1 MSKASK
7 DQDYRAFYDA
17 TYVRAW
23 DLPTDRDAIMTIERV
38 EGVEIKGVDKTERR
52 PVVYFKGAKKGLVL
66 NKGMG
71 KTVKGMYGARVGA
84 WVGKMIALYATTVSA
99 FGDTHD
105 VIRIRPTIPTG
116 RRTAPNKPAGRPE
129 LGPASIPDAEFENV
143 RDEQE
148 QAS

>member
-1 MSKASK
+1 MTTDA
-7 DQDYRAFYDA
+7 DYRAFYDN

-23 DLPTDRDAIMTIERV
+23 DLPVGRDVVMTIERV

-71 KTVKGMYGARVGA
+71 KTIKGIYGARTSGWIGQTV
-84 WVGKMIALYATTVSA
+84 ALYATTCAA

-105 VIRIRPTIPTG
+105 VIRIRPT
-116 RRTAPNKPAGRPE
+116 APPAPRKPRNAPDKPAARE
-129 LGPASIPDAEFENV
+129 LPAAPIADAEVEQPE
-143 RDEQE
+143 EQE
-148 QAS
+148 IAS